1 MALITV
7 SGFPCSGK
15 STRAQ
20 QLRDYLQERIDAPDY
35 QGPKFDVVLV
45 DDAACHV
52 SRSAYDDSKTEKPA
66 RAALFT
72 AATRAL
78 RPDSITILDSAN
90 YIKGFRYQL
99 YCAAREAGVRVATI
113 RVAAPPNKCAEWH
126 AARPEGE
133 RYTDSTFDNLIQRYE
148 EPNSMVRW
156 DSPLFTVS
164 WDEELPA
171 EDIWRAIRT
180 GEKRPPNQ
188 AVNQRS
194 APPPGT
200 LQTLTRT
207 TSTIVSALLA
217 HLAGGQTPT
226 FPIPSPP
233 ARQGLVLHLPGHK
246 PTLSEMQRLKRQ
258 FEATQTGAQRS
269 GGGAAGSWTEP
280 EVAANFVTFLENV
293 WETN

>member
-1 MALITV
+1 MALVTI
-7 SGFPCSGK
+7 SGFPSSGK
-15 STRAQ
+15 STRAR
-20 QLRDYLQERIDAPDY
+20 QLHDYLQERIAAPDY
-35 QGPKFDVVLV
+35 DGPKFDVVVV
-45 DDAACHV
+45 DDTGCHV

-72 AATRAL
+72 AGTRSL
-78 RPDSITILDSAN
+78 RPDTITILDSAN

-113 RVAAPPNKCAEWH
+113 RVAAPPGKCAEWH
-126 AARPEGE
+126 ETRPEEE
-133 RYTDSTFDNLIQRYE
+133 RYAQATFDNLIQRYE

-156 DSPLFTVS
+156 DSPLFTIP
-164 WDEELPA
+164 WDEDLPG
-171 EDIWRAIRT
+171 EEIWAAIRT
-180 GEKRPPNQ
+180 GVKRPPNQ

-194 APPPGT
+194 TPPPGT
-200 LQTLTRT
+200 LQTLTKT
-207 TSTIVSALLA
+207 TSAIVSALLA
-217 HLAGGQTPT
+217 HLAAGPTPT

-233 ARQGLVLHLPGHK
+233 APAGLVLHLPNHK

-280 EVAANFVTFLENV
+280 QVAANFVTFLENI
-293 WETN
+293 WESR